1 MLLMAVGRD
10 STERLGTDSSV
21 LGHRKK
27 KKKKHG
33 FNEQLVYKRDNMK
46 PLPSVGEASG
56 ILSQRTEECMVYVP
70 RPP

>member
-10 STERLGTDSSV
+10 WEQIPLSLGTE
-21 LGHRKK
+21 K

-33 FNEQLVYKRDNMK
+33 FNEQLAYKRDNMK
-46 PLPSVGEASG
+46 TLPSVGEASG
-56 ILSQRTEECMVYVP
+56 MLSQRTEECMVYVP